1 MLLAEHAIPVF
12 PCAVGGKQPLT
23 THGFHDATNNTAV
36 VDAWWR
42 RTPTANIGMPT
53 GSASGV
59 DVVDIDVHT
68 NGDGFRPFHAA
79 WEAGLLHGWAWI
91 ARTPS
96 GGAHVYYLHDDEHP
110 QRSWQVPS
118 KHIDFRSDGGYIV
131 VAPSQVVRPDGNT
144 LAYKLLTVGQHQP
157 RPLDG
162 AVLRSFLEPPRPQR
176 PPTDLPPNGVR
187 PDALASWMANRPEG
201 GRNRALFWATC
212 RMAEEGHSF
221 HATSSVLADAAR
233 QAGLG
238 DDETRATIRSAFR
251 IATRCGPPLGDGTS
265 QALTL

>member
-1 MLLAEHAIPVF
+1 MLLAEHHIPVF
-12 PCAVGGKQPLT
+12 PCAAGGKQPIT
-23 THGFHDATNNTAV
+23 THGFLDATDNTAV

-53 GSASGV
+53 GAASGV

-68 NGDGFRPFHAA
+68 DGDGFGPFHSA
-79 WEAGLLHGWAWI
+79 WDAGLLHGWAWI

-131 VAPSQVVRPDGNT
+131 VAPSQVVRTDGSSHP
-144 LAYKLLTVGQHQP
+144 YKLLSVAGHQP
-157 RPLDG
+157 LPLDG
-162 AVLRSFLEPPRPQR
+162 TTLRSFLEPPRPQR
-176 PPTDLPPNGVR
+176 EPPDLPALGTR
-187 PDALASWMANRPEG
+187 PDALAAWMANRPEG

-221 HATSSVLADAAR
+221 HTTSDVLTDAALR
-233 QAGLG
+233 SGLPE
-238 DDETRATIRSAFR
+238 DETRSTIRSAFR
-251 IATRCGPPLGDGTS
+251 IATRCGPPANAGR
-265 QALTL
+265 AAAVTL